1 MTNSTSRLY
10 LVLVVGILSCLLG
23 LTARRL
29 ASQVR
34 FGLEFRGGYEIY
46 YVAETVKGKTYVT
59 TEDMVA
65 TAHILPQRADSI
77 CMAEHEIHIDGE
89 SHMRIKLAG
98 LTSADESRLLRG
110 SAQGLLTVLTEKY

>member
-29 ASQVR
+29 ASQLR

-46 YVAETVKGKTYVT
+46 YVAEPVEGKTYVT

-65 TAHILPQRADSI
+65 TAHILPHPADSI
-77 CMAEHEIHIDGE
+77 GMAEAEIHIEGANA
-89 SHMRIKLAG
+89 IWVT
-98 LTSADESRLLRG
+98 LTG
-110 SAQGLLTVLTEKY
+110 PTT

>member
-46 YVAETVKGKTYVT
+46 YVAEPIEGKTYVT

-65 TAHILPQRADSI
+65 TAHILRQRADSI
-77 CMAEHEIHIDGE
+77 GMA
-89 SHMRIKLAG
+89 
-98 LTSADESRLLRG
+98 
-110 SAQGLLTVLTEKY
+110 